1 MKKCFKELDN
11 FLKLESLGG
20 IIPSST
26 LVSEK
31 FDEASLDKQYIK
43 SYLRTESIV
52 FFISSNLIKLASKY
66 LATCSLDDE
75 TIVEC
80 MFQFIKSANYHEI
93 NANNYHEVFDLF
105 SLAKEFYKLGY
116 AKLSAFEMANGI
128 DMRKNSI
135 KIYDIIN
142 TQTGIMHK
150 VIENIQS
157 VSDITMDI
165 FKINEAVEDIKKSY
179 LNKKNSFEDTDIIC
193 VLNDLIELE
202 VDRKVIKI
210 IENYLFDKLDER
222 IKKETQKEQEIT
234 TKIAIEKKDVQKK
247 YLTDKE
253 YRDILKEVRKYFNPY
268 SLRLVNEDITSEERE
283 YVASLMVKIDI
294 DNQVIVRFLSMT
306 DFENKRSSY
315 EYFKDHVDEF
325 RYYYGE
331 FVDLLTEYMGEITP
345 ALDDESSNYWINA
358 INDELSKVAYD
369 GKLISYEYDIVKLK
383 KEVYNG

>member
-1 MKKCFKELDN
+1 MKKCFKKLDN
-11 FLKLESLGG
+11 ALRTDLVEG
-20 IIPSST
+20 IIPSSKP
-26 LVSEK
+26 VSEK
-31 FDEASLDKQYIK
+31 FDEARLDKQYIK
-43 SYLRTESIV
+43 SYLRTENFG
-52 FFISSNLIKLASKY
+52 FFISTNLIKLASKY

-80 MFQFIKSANYHEI
+80 MFQFIKSANYREL
-93 NANNYHEVFDLF
+93 NSNNYHEVFDIF
-105 SLAKEFYKLGY
+105 SLTKEFYKLGY
-116 AKLSAFEMANGI
+116 VKLTAFEMANGI
-128 DMRKNSI
+128 EMRKNSF

-142 TQTGIMHK
+142 TQSEIMQK

-165 FKINEAVEDIKKSY
+165 FRINEAVEDIKKSY
-179 LNKKNSFEDTDIIC
+179 LNRKSSYEAADIIC
-193 VLNDLIELE
+193 VLNDLVELE

-222 IKKETQKEQEIT
+222 IKKETQKEQETT
-234 TKIAIEKKDVQKK
+234 TKVTIEEKDVQRK

-268 SLRLVNEDITSEERE
+268 SLRLVKEDITPEERE
-283 YVASLMVKIDI
+283 YVASLMVKLDI

-306 DFENKRSSY
+306 DFENKKSTY

-331 FVDLLTEYMGEITP
+331 FVDLLIEYMGEITP
-345 ALDDESSNYWINA
+345 ALDYESASYWISA
-358 INDELSKVAYD
+358 INEELHKVAYD
-369 GKLISYEYDIVKLK
+369 GKLISYEYDIVKLRK
-383 KEVYNG
+383 GVI